1 MEGNGTTATFE
12 PGYLAQDVTKVP
24 GWHGLV
30 AWDLLFNNLS
40 TGLYLFAAIGEL
52 AAPAL
57 LGPVARIA
65 YPVALVFLLTDLVM
79 LVADLGDP
87 LRFHHMLRVFKPS
100 SPMSLGTWSLTVY
113 SLPLTLIVAI
123 EAAQVLGLLPARS
136 MVLEW
141 IRFSAVVFGLVP
153 AFGSLAYKGVL
164 FSTTSQPG
172 WKDARWLGGWMA
184 NSALM
189 LGSAELL
196 AISVVTGHERAA
208 AALRTVAAVLAVLNL
223 IPTCFVFLE
232 IRDTL
237 TRIFSDQQI
246 YRALVFT
253 LVGGTLLPVVLLL
266 VGDGAPWRLSGVL
279 LIVLGGFAVRSLF
292 IKIPHASH
300 ESRSGAG
307 A

>member
-1 MEGNGTTATFE
+1 ML
-12 PGYLAQDVTKVP
+12 LA
-24 GWHGLV
+24 
-30 AWDLLFNNLS
+30 DLMM
-40 TGLYLFAAIGEL
+40 
-52 AAPAL
+52 
-57 LGPVARIA
+57 
-65 YPVALVFLLTDLVM
+65 LVF
-79 LVADLGDP
+79 DLGDP

-123 EAAQVLGLLPARS
+123 EAAQLLHLLPAGS
-136 MVLEW
+136 TALEW
-141 IRFSAVVFGLVP
+141 IRSSAVVFGLVP

-164 FSTTSQPG
+164 FSTCSQPG

-184 NSALM
+184 SSALM
-189 LGSAELL
+189 LGCAELL
-196 AISVVTGHERAA
+196 AISVVTGHARAA

-223 IPTCFVFLE
+223 IPTAFVFLE
-232 IRDTL
+232 IRETL
-237 TRIFSDQQI
+237 ARIYSDRQI
-246 YRALVFT
+246 YLALLLT

-266 VGDGAPWRLSGVL
+266 AGDAAPWRLGGVL

-300 ESRSGAG
+300 ESRSRAR